1 MPKTAVPLHRV
12 FHSIRFKVNKIGVQR
27 YPIFFVPIWKWGN
40 KMREGFYGSSGRS
53 RRFRRVRKEPEG
65 NGGSGRSRR
74 VQRFRRFR
82 RETERQQGQHFGM
95 CARPIMLPNGRGFKR
110 KSYTLH
116 QILHQI
122 LHPKQVI
129 DIGIFRMWCRKC
141 RFFPKTF
148 LERFSPLM
156 HLKPFYAHIALRC
169 CRSDKEYRGR
179 NAL

>member
-1 MPKTAVPLHRV
+1 MEVP
-12 FHSIRFKVNKIGVQR
+12 
-27 YPIFFVPIWKWGN
+27 
-40 KMREGFYGSSGRS
+40 EGDGGSRGSGRR
-53 RRFRRVRKEPEG
+53 RRFRRV
-65 NGGSGRSRR
+65 
-74 VQRFRRFR
+74 QRFR

-95 CARPIMLPNGRGFKR
+95 CTRPIMLPNGRGFKR

-148 LERFSPLM
+148 FREILSFDAPET
-156 HLKPFYAHIALRC
+156 YLRTHC
-169 CRSDKEYRGR
+169 AEVLSVRQRIQRKEHPIIIF
-179 NAL
+179 